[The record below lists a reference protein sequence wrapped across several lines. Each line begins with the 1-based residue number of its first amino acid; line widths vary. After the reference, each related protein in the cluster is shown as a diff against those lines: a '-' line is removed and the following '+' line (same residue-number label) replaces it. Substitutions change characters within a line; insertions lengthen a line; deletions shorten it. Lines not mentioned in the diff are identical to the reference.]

1 LPELL
6 AELPCDYQVKRI
18 KMNVLVIGS
27 GGREHALVW
36 KLKQS
41 KLVTTVFCAPGN
53 AGIAMEAQCVDID
66 ATDINGLLRFARDT
80 KIDFTVVGPEAPLV
94 IGIVDEF
101 EKNGMPIF
109 GPSQKAAE
117 LEGSKVFMKYLLEK
131 YDIPTAQYRVFK
143 EYEDAVA
150 FIKNTGIP
158 VVVKADGLAAGKGAI
173 VCNNRQ
179 EAFDALDIIMKKRA
193 FGDAGNQVIIEECL
207 QGYEVSVLAIADGE
221 DLIYLAPAQDHK
233 RILDNDEGP
242 NTGGMGAYAPAPQI
256 TPELMMRIHHEI
268 MLPTLKGMALEDR
281 PYKGVLYAGLM
292 ITASGPKVLEYNCR
306 FGDPETQA
314 ILPLTKSD
322 LLQAMMAARDG
333 MLKDMEWENHPGAA
347 VCVVIASGGYPGHYE
362 KGKPILGLDSRIDD
376 NIMVF
381 HAGTRWEGEN
391 IVTSGGRVLGVTAV
405 GNTIKEAINSV
416 YKAVGKIAFDGAYY
430 RKDIGAKAVKY
441 QETL

>member
-1 LPELL
+1 
-6 AELPCDYQVKRI
+6 
-18 KMNVLVIGS
+18 MNVLVIGS

-41 KLVTTVFCAPGN
+41 DLVTNVYCAPGN
-53 AGIAMEAQCVDID
+53 AGIAMEAQCVDIE
-66 ATDINGLLRFARDT
+66 ATDIKGLLRFAREA
-80 KIDFTVVGPEAPLV
+80 KIDFTLVGPEAPLV

-117 LEGSKVFMKYLLEK
+117 LEGSKVFMKYLLDK

-143 EYEDAVA
+143 EYKDAAA
-150 FIKNTGIP
+150 FIKNTQIP

-179 EAFDALDIIMKKRA
+179 EALEALEMIMKQRA
-193 FGDAGNQVIIEECL
+193 FGDAGNQVVIEECL

-242 NTGGMGAYAPAPQI
+242 NTGGMGAYAPAPQV
-256 TPELMMRIHHEI
+256 TPELMTRIHHEI

-292 ITASGPKVLEYNCR
+292 ITQNGPKVLEYNCR

-362 KGKPILGLDSRIDD
+362 KGKPILGLDSRIDE

-391 IVTSGGRVLGVTAV
+391 IVTAGGRVLGVTAV
-405 GNTIKEAINSV
+405 GDTIKDAINSV

-430 RKDIGAKAVKY
+430 RKDIGARALKY

>member
-1 LPELL
+1 
-6 AELPCDYQVKRI
+6 
-18 KMNVLVIGS
+18 MNVLVIGS